1 MSKPFN
7 KVVQPTHKSPPKKG
21 QLPSSKKQETVA
33 DDRETLKQD
42 LATAAATAKTAMKIV
57 RDADALADRLRAVIN
72 GEHATLPEPVAKSFV
87 DFKPPPVQDPNTLLG
102 NRWVCR
108 GGSGTITGST
118 GIGKSVLTMQL
129 GLSWALGEELFGI
142 KPSGPLKVLC
152 IQAENDDGDLGEMT
166 AGALK
171 FFDLSEEELALARK
185 NFIIVTESAR
195 SSERF
200 VKEVLEPLIIKHR
213 PDLVILDPGLA
224 YVGGD
229 ASTQEVVG
237 DFLRNQITPLLQQ
250 HKCAVFVICHTAKP
264 ATRDGVNPKGA
275 ITDYAYATF
284 GSAEWSNWARAMLN
298 FSADP
303 EDPTV
308 CTLRVAKRFRLGWK
322 DEAGEPV
329 YHKTLRQN
337 RAHDGLLYF
346 EELPDEEAVALTNKK
361 RLPNANEIHSV
372 LAIAERPL
380 SRDEWFQSTNARDG
394 FKKIELRTFKAR
406 IEALHAEG
414 RVKREGKSQQCR
426 YSVQSTPA
434 AVPRKT
440 IASAIKA
447 RA

>member
-1 MSKPFN
+1 MTKKKKHPT
-7 KVVQPTHKSPPKKG
+7 QPTKK
-21 QLPSSKKQETVA
+21 LTALTENHSPSSEKQEP
-33 DDRETLKQD
+33 
-42 LATAAATAKTAMKIV
+42 LAAQLASAAVTAKAAAKIM

-72 GEHATLPEPVAKSFV
+72 GEQVTLPEPAARSFV
-87 DFKPPPVQDPNTLLG
+87 DFKPPPAEDPNTLLG
-102 NRWVCR
+102 NRWVNR

-129 GLSWALGEELFGI
+129 GLSWALGRELFGI
-142 KPSGPLKVLC
+142 KPSGPLSILV
-152 IQAENDDGDLGEMT
+152 IQAENDDGDLGEMA

-171 FFDLSEEELALARK
+171 FFNLSEQELKLARK
-185 NFIIVTESAR
+185 NFIVVTESAR
-195 SSERF
+195 SSDRF

-237 DFLRNQITPLLQQ
+237 DFLRNQITPLLQR
-250 HKCAVFVICHTAKP
+250 HECAVFVICHTAKP

-322 DEAGEPV
+322 DEAGERI

-337 RAHDGLLYF
+337 RNDDGLLYF
-346 EELPDEEAVALTNKK
+346 EELPDEEAAALTNRR

-372 LAIAERPL
+372 LAGAERPL
-380 SRDEWFQSTNARDG
+380 SRDEWFRLTNVRDG

-414 RVKREGKSQQCR
+414 RVRREGYAQKAR
-426 YSVQSTPA
+426 YSVASTPT

-440 IASAIKA
+440 IAKAAKA